1 MSGIDQRWKSRKDLR
16 SGTDLRSGI
25 DLRYGI
31 YLRYGMENPWDKS
44 HIDCFEF

>member
-1 MSGIDQRWKSRKDLR
+1 MSGIDQRWKSRK
-16 SGTDLRSGI
+16 DLRSGI

>member
-1 MSGIDQRWKSRKDLR
+1 MSGIDQRWKSRKDLW

-31 YLRYGMENPWDKS
+31 YLRNGMEIPWDKS

>member
-25 DLRYGI
+25 DLRYG
-31 YLRYGMENPWDKS
+31 MENPWDKS